1 MASLNGIILWRLLM
15 ASYYGVSLWRLFV
28 ASYYGV
34 FVENSRDAIL

>member
-1 MASLNGIILWRLLM
+1 MASLNGIN
-15 ASYYGVSLWRLFV
+15 YGVSLWRLFV